1 MIPDAASCAGRSF
14 SVRTK
19 IPNSLP
25 IWTNRVDKFRD
36 TGYIHKT
43 MKKNLGS
50 SRAIIEP
57 RKRRGQ
63 KDIPS
68 IAVMPCIRL
77 DMDLFERK
85 LTRIQKVQDVWEGK
99 IVRGRTPGGVDLS
112 LTGPVV
118 AAPHGVILLEQL
130 IALGARYVFFL
141 GWCGSISPSVVI
153 GDLVMPRAVVSEEGT
168 SHHYPLPGKRI
179 APSGLLAGH
188 LSNAL
193 LQRDTA
199 FHQGKIWTT
208 DAPYRETEDKVIAYG
223 RDGVLA
229 VEMEMSALFKVA
241 LYREVDLAGLLVVSD
256 ELSSLSWKRG
266 FDRPEFR
273 EARTAAV
280 EAILLACETV
290 SGAMA
295 G

>member
-1 MIPDAASCAGRSF
+1 
-14 SVRTK
+14 
-19 IPNSLP
+19 
-25 IWTNRVDKFRD
+25 
-36 TGYIHKT
+36 
-43 MKKNLGS
+43 MKKNPES

-63 KDIPS
+63 EDIPP

-77 DMDLFERK
+77 DMDLFQRK
-85 LTRIQKVQDVWEGK
+85 LTRIKKVQDVWEGK
-99 IVRGRTPGGVDLS
+99 IVRGQTPGGVDIS

-130 IALGARYVFFL
+130 IALGARYLFFL
-141 GWCGSISPSVVI
+141 GWCGSISRSVVI
-153 GDLVMPRAVVSEEGT
+153 GDLIVPLAAVSEEGT
-168 SHHYPLPGKRI
+168 SRHYPLPGKRI
-179 APSGLLAGH
+179 VPSILLAGR
-188 LSNAL
+188 LSDAL
-193 LQRDTA
+193 LKQDTP
-199 FHQGKIWTT
+199 FHRGKIWTT

-273 EARTAAV
+273 EARMAAV
-280 EAILLACETV
+280 EAVLHACETV
-290 SGAMA
+290 AGATA